1 MRLNRLFL
9 TLLFAASF
17 AISVA
22 HAEEGDYGRGAAAY
36 ATANYADAFI
46 YLAPLAERGDDH
58 AQYLLGEMY
67 LKGLGLIKDP
77 AMAMKWLSQAA
88 QVGNVQAQVSLGE
101 MYDRGEAGK
110 PDPDEALKWMQAA
123 ADQGHPAAQLYM
135 GIRDLEDDS
144 FFNTHYE
151 AVEWFRKAAEQNEP
165 NAQYFL
171 GRMIYEGQGTPMD
184 VKEGLE
190 WLKKAAAQKNLS
202 AMRFLHALSF
212 ATEDNKGELLVE
224 VKQQL
229 SADTMA
235 LDGVS
240 DDPDYGYKA
249 DNPIKTDG
257 VINEL
262 RYLNSLLG
270 PNGEV
275 VLYRRKQSCCPFR
288 TKHSPDGIGFIDEY
302 ELTYE
307 GLEKP
312 VILYL
317 NRYLSKPMKAP
328 FGFTYLKTQ

>member
-1 MRLNRLFL
+1 VHLNRLVL
-9 TLLFAASF
+9 ILLFAASF
-17 AISVA
+17 ALQSA

-36 ATANYADAFI
+36 ATGNYADAFI
-46 YLAPLAERGDDH
+46 YLEPLAKQGDDH
-58 AQYLLGEMY
+58 ALYLLGEMY
-67 LKGLGLIKDP
+67 RKGLGLIKDP
-77 AMAMKWLSQAA
+77 ALAMKLLGESAQA
-88 QVGNVQAQVSLGE
+88 GNVQAQISLGE
-101 MYDRGEAGK
+101 MYDQGEAGK
-110 PDPDEALKWMQAA
+110 PDPDEALKWMRAA

-135 GIRDLEDDS
+135 GLRDLEDDNIL
-144 FFNTHYE
+144 NTHYE

-165 NAQYFL
+165 QAQYFL

-184 VKEGLE
+184 EKEGLE

-202 AMRFLHALSF
+202 AMRFLYVLSF
-212 ATEDNKGELLVE
+212 ATDDNKGELLVE

-229 SADTMA
+229 SSDTMT
-235 LDGVS
+235 LDAVS
-240 DDPDYGYKA
+240 DEPDYGYKPE
-249 DNPIKTDG
+249 NPIKTDG

-275 VLYRRKQSCCPFR
+275 VLYHRKRSCCPFK

-302 ELTYE
+302 ELTYD

-317 NRYLSKPMKAP
+317 NRYLNKPMKAP
-328 FGFTYLKTQ
+328 LGFTYIKTE